1 MYGLMEDNT
10 MENGI
15 TIYKMDKAN
24 SFMPMESFTTVTGL
38 MGPRTGKACK
48 IGKMAQNT
56 KEIGLITLCKVAVI
70 TS

>member
-10 MENGI
+10 MENGR

-24 SFMPMESFTTVTGL
+24 LFMPMESFTTVAGL
-38 MGPRTGKACK
+38 MGPRTEKACK

-56 KEIGLITLCKVAVI
+56 KENG
-70 TS
+70 